1 MEDQPTVVG
10 SDGDSIPDWWEVMP
24 TVWSAGAHDT
34 KVHLS
39 SSSGSVKFE
48 IRCKCG
54 WSLELPPEVWKAP
67 GEQWRDFAAAHVAQS
82 TTKES
87 DGGD

>member
-1 MEDQPTVVG
+1 MEDQPTLVG
-10 SDGDSIPDWWEVMP
+10 SDGDLIPDWRKVMP

-39 SSSGSVKFE
+39 SASGSVQFF

-54 WSLELPPEVWKAP
+54 WSVELAPDVWKAP
-67 GEQWRDFAAAHVAQS
+67 GEQWRDIAAAHVAQAS
-82 TTKES
+82 GQ
-87 DGGD
+87 D